1 MRKLPDFGWKS
12 GNFLLQSKAF
22 SCAICLVLGCKMPY
36 FALYS
41 AASFI
46 FFACLSGNPEH
57 PHAIVKRSLRKISA
71 LFWNHNDT
79 RTAIYVSLCQMSTDG
94 LIQVF
99 LSKHYIL
106 FVYLHQSNRFATV
119 NRGDP
124 PTFTFDFLRIFFVYL
139 TSSYI
144 LTLGKKQINLL
155 FCSRLIRIF
164 VIFAK
169 TLQYF
174 MKACLFCSF
183 IRNTDGKYH
192 YTDYI

>member
-1 MRKLPDFGWKS
+1 
-12 GNFLLQSKAF
+12 
-22 SCAICLVLGCKMPY
+22 
-36 FALYS
+36 
-41 AASFI
+41 
-46 FFACLSGNPEH
+46 
-57 PHAIVKRSLRKISA
+57 
-71 LFWNHNDT
+71 
-79 RTAIYVSLCQMSTDG
+79 MSTDG

-164 VIFAK
+164 DFVLYTHARQKTNKFVVLLSTYSYICYFCKDITIFYES
-169 TLQYF
+169 LSV
-174 MKACLFCSF
+174 LFF
-183 IRNTDGKYH
+183 H
-192 YTDYI
+192 P